1 MNWVVTLAEYY
12 RLSRTGETQHWLC
25 RRWLLQ
31 GGAFGLFAG
40 VAGADRATAAMNR
53 APAFGRRRLAA
64 LTEGDR
70 RPTQQ
75 QQRQADQQQHHDHFT
90 ELVAHAFCCHVAPLL
105 AEIPPAGE
113 GDEDKRH

>member
-1 MNWVVTLAEYY
+1 
-12 RLSRTGETQHWLC
+12 
-25 RRWLLQ
+25 
-31 GGAFGLFAG
+31 
-40 VAGADRATAAMNR
+40 MNR

-75 QQRQADQQQHHDHFT
+75 QQCQADQQQHHDHFT